1 MRIPYREKCE
11 KIPQTV
17 RTPNEC
23 AGCYASSDLEFHEL
37 LDHRAKR
44 PWYELKVNV
53 VIGSVWC
60 IAQSRNVVGIPP
72 IFRKLLFHLLRDF
85 ECCCSVDQFQRARF
99 HNYLPPPGGVLR
111 RTCSCVCSHA
121 LRSASCEGCT

>member
-37 LDHRAKR
+37 LYHRAKHL
-44 PWYELKVNV
+44 WDELKVNV

-60 IAQSRNVVGIPP
+60 IAESRNVVGIPP
-72 IFRKLLFHLLRDF
+72 IFCKLLF
-85 ECCCSVDQFQRARF
+85 
-99 HNYLPPPGGVLR
+99 
-111 RTCSCVCSHA
+111 TCSDTE
-121 LRSASCEGCT
+121 SAAVPSINFKELDSMITFPSRRCFEA